1 MLRIDYIFSYWIVVW
16 YILYICNFIKYNPKF
31 VIILGLLENICILLL
46 MFYYNT
52 KPRLI
57 FLFFIMMF
65 LIKIIPL
72 YTIWNTKITIND
84 IYFSLFVIIVYL
96 LWMFINKK
104 NTTDFINNSK
114 KLIIYNKNTLPGM
127 ILLDKLKIR
136 FYEPS

>member
-1 MLRIDYIFSYWIVVW
+1 MLRIDYIFSYWIVFW

-31 VIILGLLENICILLL
+31 VIILGLFENVCILLI

-72 YTIWNTKITIND
+72 YTIWNTKITLND
-84 IYFSLFVIIVYL
+84 IYFSLLVIIVYL

-127 ILLDKLKIR
+127 MVLDKLKII
-136 FYEPS
+136 FYETS